1 MIYEKAIYVNYELKL
16 NIDEQQ
22 DDIQHLTKQ
31 CDINNDNEVQEIT
44 AAITPMKRK
53 ACKCAKIFKM

>member
-1 MIYEKAIYVNYELKL
+1 MKVIYEKAIDVNNELKL

-22 DDIQHLTKQ
+22 NDVKHLTEQ

-53 ACKCAKIFKM
+53 ACKCNM